1 MPCQVRD
8 ETYVMVKGK
17 WAYYYRAV
25 DKFGKTNDFMLSEH
39 RDEAAATAF
48 FTRLIGNNGFPDKV
62 VIDKSGANLAGLQ
75 NMNCLLILNEWFWL
89 IEVLQVKYLN
99 NIIEHPSR

>member
-39 RDEAAATAF
+39 RDEGKHQRSCICFLMRFAILAALGSSNSESSSTIRAWWA
-48 FTRLIGNNGFPDKV
+48 
-62 VIDKSGANLAGLQ
+62 
-75 NMNCLLILNEWFWL
+75 
-89 IEVLQVKYLN
+89 
-99 NIIEHPSR
+99 